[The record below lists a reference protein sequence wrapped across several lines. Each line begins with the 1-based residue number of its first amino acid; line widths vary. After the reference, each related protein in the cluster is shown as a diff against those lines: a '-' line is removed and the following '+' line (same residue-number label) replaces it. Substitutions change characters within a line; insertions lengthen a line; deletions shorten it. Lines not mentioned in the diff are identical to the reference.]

1 MKKGGFRVEN
11 KNFFSK
17 NKFAFTLVEMVVVV
31 MIIIIL
37 ATIAFLRL
45 WNYSS
50 EANLAK
56 RASDKKNI
64 EEVLDVYKLKN
75 GEYPEFDEE
84 NGEKIFWP
92 IAWGKVKTNLPELPI
107 DPITKKYYKI
117 DFIATWKYGRNAFV
131 DLWDNKKD
139 IFYKWEVE
147 IPTVWIT
154 SPYSKLK
161 IDLTGRRIWEAVLY
175 TPWDITS
182 YDGHIWIPKRN
193 WSISI
198 IVWKE
203 IEAIEYIAK
212 QGSTIIKYK
221 PKIDPEY
228 NTEPKNPDNSDNGWN
243 INRENNVR
251 LIVTKWVDQDN
262 KELKPSATKAPKYP
276 GGKNEAFEPGKISWY
291 VYSRTETDNEK
302 WVVTHIFV
310 KDFIPKPP
318 EDKYPTKPSPSRPV
332 LWWTETPSR
341 PVLWTETPSIPVAP
355 SQPSSP
361 VPSPSSWSPS
371 RPVFPPQ
378 PSSSVPSTSSPVDKA
393 GLARMVEELE
403 DKLKYTDGI
412 DKKLIF
418 QGKEILKEAEED
430 IRNTDLTET
439 KLQEIMEKMR
449 KIMEKLNNVSFSETP
464 KLTKIEHSQITGEL
478 SIKVTTLD
486 WRYYPKNSK
495 IKLNW
500 HSYMVEELWIIKIPN
515 DDLPE
520 TIGFYKAIATELGKT
535 PKAANSDIE
544 LPARLHETITAIF
557 IREDE
562 NGVVLEPEEI
572 EIPTIWILWKYDKPM
587 LRIVWKQI
595 WDTVSYT
602 PQDITNY
609 EGVVYTP
616 KNKWDL
622 EFTLDLRIVE
632 NLPIVEYIRKKATG
646 TVDVPSSGI
655 TDKYIYSWD
664 PDYPI
669 ISEPPVL
676 RNGDRNET
684 TWTTTYKVE
693 KRKPPEAPK
702 VEQWENWNLKVT
714 PEY

>member
-1 MKKGGFRVEN
+1 MVLGLKIKI
-11 KNFFSK
+11 FFSK

-117 DFIATWKYGRNAFV
+117 DFIPTWKYGKNAFV

-161 IDLTGRRIWEAVLY
+161 IDLTGRRIWEAALY

-182 YDGHIWIPKRN
+182 YDWHIWIPKRN

-203 IEAIEYIAK
+203 IEAIEYIEK

-221 PKIDPEY
+221 PKISPEY
-228 NTEPKNPDNSDNGWN
+228 TPEPKNSNNEWN
-243 INRENNVR
+243 INRDNNVR
-251 LIVTKWVDQDN
+251 LIVTEWVDQDN
-262 KELKPSATKAPKYP
+262 KALRPPKTKAPKYP
-276 GGKNEAFEPGKISWY
+276 GGKNEAFEHGEISWY
-291 VYSRTETDNEK
+291 VYSRTENDNEK

-310 KDFIPKPP
+310 KDFIPTPSSW
-318 EDKYPTKPSPSRPV
+318 SPSHPV
-332 LWWTETPSR
+332 LWTETPSR

-361 VPSPSSWSPS
+361 VPSTSSWSPS

-378 PSSSVPSTSSPVDKA
+378 PSSPVPSTSSPVDKA
-393 GLARMVEELE
+393 GLARMVEELKTSLNNYKWE
-403 DKLKYTDGI
+403 DKS
-412 DKKLIF
+412 LIF

-430 IRNTDLTET
+430 LGNTDLTET

-500 HSYMVEELWIIKIPN
+500 HSYVVEELWIIKIPN
-515 DDLPE
+515 DDLPD
-520 TIGFYKAIATELGKT
+520 TMGFYKAIATELGKS

-544 LPARLHETITAIF
+544 LPAGLVPGSVPVFGT
-557 IREDE
+557 EDR
-562 NGVVLEPEEI
+562 
-572 EIPTIWILWKYDKPM
+572 D
-587 LRIVWKQI
+587 
-595 WDTVSYT
+595 
-602 PQDITNY
+602 
-609 EGVVYTP
+609 
-616 KNKWDL
+616 
-622 EFTLDLRIVE
+622 
-632 NLPIVEYIRKKATG
+632 
-646 TVDVPSSGI
+646 
-655 TDKYIYSWD
+655 
-664 PDYPI
+664 
-669 ISEPPVL
+669 
-676 RNGDRNET
+676 ET
-684 TWTTTYKVE
+684 TWSTTIPT
-693 KRKPPEAPK
+693 
-702 VEQWENWNLKVT
+702 EQ
-714 PEY
+714 

>member
-17 NKFAFTLVEMVVVV
+17 DRFAFTLVEMVVVV

-221 PKIDPEY
+221 PKISPEY
-228 NTEPKNPDNSDNGWN
+228 NPEPKNPDNSDNGWN
-243 INRENNVR
+243 INRYTIWVDENGKPLKPEKPGTHEPGNIPGYR
-251 LIVTKWVDQDN
+251 LITTVTKDGVTIHKFEKRKPVDPNNPVPQTPTSPN
-262 KELKPSATKAPKYP
+262 PTPQPLSNLY
-276 GGKNEAFEPGKISWY
+276 EPIWKIQY
-291 VYSRTETDNEK
+291 VNN
-302 WVVTHIFV
+302 W
-310 KDFIPKPP
+310 
-318 EDKYPTKPSPSRPV
+318 
-332 LWWTETPSR
+332 
-341 PVLWTETPSIPVAP
+341 SIPVPAASIENINSLPEWVTYKWKEFNIDTRRPGTKELIVVVTYPDNSIDEVTVQIHIMSEEEP
-355 SQPSSP
+355 S
-361 VPSPSSWSPS
+361 
-371 RPVFPPQ
+371 
-378 PSSSVPSTSSPVDKA
+378 
-393 GLARMVEELE
+393 M
-403 DKLKYTDGI
+403 
-412 DKKLIF
+412 
-418 QGKEILKEAEED
+418 
-430 IRNTDLTET
+430 
-439 KLQEIMEKMR
+439 
-449 KIMEKLNNVSFSETP
+449 SETP

-500 HSYMVEELWIIKIPN
+500 HSYVVEDLWIIKIPN
-515 DDLPE
+515 DDLPD
-520 TIGFYKAIATELGKT
+520 TMGFYKAIATELGKS

-544 LPARLHETITAIF
+544 LPARLVPSVEATIIKTNYSSI
-557 IREDE
+557 IKTDD
-562 NGVVLEPEEI
+562 NWVVKYPEEV
-572 EIPTIWILWKYDKPM
+572 EIPTVWILWEYDKPM
-587 LRIVWKQI
+587 LSIVWKQI
-595 WDTVSYT
+595 WDIVSYT

-616 KNKWDL
+616 KNKWSFD
-622 EFTLDLRIVE
+622 FRIGGE
-632 NLPIVEYIRKKATG
+632 PHIVEYIRKKATG

-655 TDKYIYSWD
+655 TDKYRYSWA

-669 ISEPPVL
+669 ISESPVL
-676 RNGDRNET
+676 RNGDRDET
-684 TWTTTYKVE
+684 TWSTTFLI
-693 KRKPPEAPK
+693 
-702 VEQWENWNLKVT
+702 EQ
-714 PEY
+714 

>member
-17 NKFAFTLVEMVVVV
+17 NKFA
-31 MIIIIL
+31 
-37 ATIAFLRL
+37 
-45 WNYSS
+45 
-50 EANLAK
+50 
-56 RASDKKNI
+56 
-64 EEVLDVYKLKN
+64 
-75 GEYPEFDEE
+75 
-84 NGEKIFWP
+84 FWP

-117 DFIATWKYGRNAFV
+117 DFIPTWKYGKNAFV

-161 IDLTGRRIWEAVLY
+161 LDLTGRRIWEAVLY

-228 NTEPKNPDNSDNGWN
+228 NPEPKNPDNTIWVDENGKPLKPEKPGTHEPGN
-243 INRENNVR
+243 IPGYR
-251 LIVTKWVDQDN
+251 LITTVTKDGVTIHKFEKRTPVDPNNPVPQTPTSPN
-262 KELKPSATKAPKYP
+262 PTPQPLSNLY
-276 GGKNEAFEPGKISWY
+276 EPIWKIQY
-291 VYSRTETDNEK
+291 VNN
-302 WVVTHIFV
+302 W
-310 KDFIPKPP
+310 
-318 EDKYPTKPSPSRPV
+318 
-332 LWWTETPSR
+332 
-341 PVLWTETPSIPVAP
+341 SIPVPAASIENINSLPEWVTYKWKEFNIDTRKPGIKELVVVVTYPDNSIDEVTVQIHIMSEEEP
-355 SQPSSP
+355 S
-361 VPSPSSWSPS
+361 
-371 RPVFPPQ
+371 
-378 PSSSVPSTSSPVDKA
+378 
-393 GLARMVEELE
+393 M
-403 DKLKYTDGI
+403 
-412 DKKLIF
+412 
-418 QGKEILKEAEED
+418 
-430 IRNTDLTET
+430 
-439 KLQEIMEKMR
+439 
-449 KIMEKLNNVSFSETP
+449 SETP

-500 HSYMVEELWIIKIPN
+500 HSYVVEELWIIKIPN
-515 DDLPE
+515 DDLPD
-520 TIGFYKAIATELGKT
+520 TMGFYKAIATELGKS

-544 LPARLHETITAIF
+544 LPARLLDTTTAIL

-587 LRIVWKQI
+587 LRIAWKQI

-632 NLPIVEYIRKKATG
+632 ELPIVEYIRKNATG
-646 TVDVPSSGI
+646 TVDVPSSGT
-655 TDKYIYSWD
+655 TDKYRYSWA

-669 ISEPPVL
+669 ISKPPVL
-676 RNGDRNET
+676 RNGDRDET
-684 TWTTTYKVE
+684 TWSTTFLI
-693 KRKPPEAPK
+693 
-702 VEQWENWNLKVT
+702 EQ
-714 PEY
+714 

>member
-64 EEVLDVYKLKN
+64 EEVLDIYKLKN
-75 GEYPEFDEE
+75 GEYPEFDED

-92 IAWGKVKTNLPELPI
+92 KAWGKVKTNLPELPI

-117 DFIATWKYGRNAFV
+117 DFIPTWKYGRNAFV

-221 PKIDPEY
+221 PKISPEY
-228 NTEPKNPDNSDNGWN
+228 NPEPKNPDNSDNGWN

-262 KELKPSATKAPKYP
+262 NELKPSATKAPKVP
-276 GGKNEAFEPGKISWY
+276 RGKNEAFEHGEISWY
-291 VYSRTETDNEK
+291 VYSRTDTDNEK
-302 WVVTHIFV
+302 WVVTHIYS
-310 KDFIPKPP
+310 KIWSWIPKIP
-318 EDKYPTKPSPSRPV
+318 EGTITPAPVPYPNNPSDPTKPGTPDYSYPGTPV
-332 LWWTETPSR
+332 IPYVPGYTPKIPTDPTPESKHITIWVDENGKPLKPEKPGTHEPGNIPGYR
-341 PVLWTETPSIPVAP
+341 LITTVTKDGVTIHKFEKRTPVEPNNPVPQKPTTPIPTPHPQPLSNLYEPIWKIQYVNNWSIPVPAASIENINSLP
-355 SQPSSP
+355 EWVTYKWKEFNIDTRKPGTKELIVVVTYPDNSIDELTVQIHVMPEKSS
-361 VPSPSSWSPS
+361 
-371 RPVFPPQ
+371 
-378 PSSSVPSTSSPVDKA
+378 
-393 GLARMVEELE
+393 M
-403 DKLKYTDGI
+403 
-412 DKKLIF
+412 
-418 QGKEILKEAEED
+418 
-430 IRNTDLTET
+430 
-439 KLQEIMEKMR
+439 
-449 KIMEKLNNVSFSETP
+449 SETP
-464 KLTKIEHSQITGEL
+464 KLTKIEHNQITGEL

-500 HSYMVEELWIIKIPN
+500 HSYVVEELWIIKIPN
-515 DDLPE
+515 DDLPD
-520 TIGFYKAIATELGKT
+520 TMGFYKAIATELGKS

-544 LPARLHETITAIF
+544 LPARLVPGSVPVFGT
-557 IREDE
+557 EDR
-562 NGVVLEPEEI
+562 
-572 EIPTIWILWKYDKPM
+572 D
-587 LRIVWKQI
+587 
-595 WDTVSYT
+595 
-602 PQDITNY
+602 
-609 EGVVYTP
+609 
-616 KNKWDL
+616 
-622 EFTLDLRIVE
+622 
-632 NLPIVEYIRKKATG
+632 
-646 TVDVPSSGI
+646 
-655 TDKYIYSWD
+655 
-664 PDYPI
+664 
-669 ISEPPVL
+669 
-676 RNGDRNET
+676 ET
-684 TWTTTYKVE
+684 TWSTAIITE
-693 KRKPPEAPK
+693 
-702 VEQWENWNLKVT
+702 
-714 PEY
+714 

>member
-17 NKFAFTLVEMVVVV
+17 NKFAFTLVEMMVVVV
-31 MIIIIL
+31 IIIIL

-84 NGEKIFWP
+84 NGENFFWP
-92 IAWGKVKTNLPELPI
+92 TAWGKVKTNLPELPI

-117 DFIATWKYGRNAFV
+117 DFIPTWKYGRNAFV

-182 YDGHIWIPKRN
+182 NDGHIWIPKRN

-221 PKIDPEY
+221 PKISPEY
-228 NTEPKNPDNSDNGWN
+228 NPEPKNPDNSDNGWN
-243 INRENNVR
+243 INRYTIWVDENGKPLKPEKPGTHEPGNIPGYR
-251 LIVTKWVDQDN
+251 LITTVTKDGVTIHKFEKRTPVDPNNPVPQTPTSPN
-262 KELKPSATKAPKYP
+262 PTPQPLSNLY
-276 GGKNEAFEPGKISWY
+276 EPIWKIQY
-291 VYSRTETDNEK
+291 VNN
-302 WVVTHIFV
+302 W
-310 KDFIPKPP
+310 
-318 EDKYPTKPSPSRPV
+318 
-332 LWWTETPSR
+332 
-341 PVLWTETPSIPVAP
+341 SIPVPAASIENINSLPEWVTYKWKEFNIDTRKPGIKELVVVVTYPDNSIDEVTVQIHIMSEEEP
-355 SQPSSP
+355 S
-361 VPSPSSWSPS
+361 
-371 RPVFPPQ
+371 
-378 PSSSVPSTSSPVDKA
+378 
-393 GLARMVEELE
+393 M
-403 DKLKYTDGI
+403 
-412 DKKLIF
+412 
-418 QGKEILKEAEED
+418 
-430 IRNTDLTET
+430 
-439 KLQEIMEKMR
+439 
-449 KIMEKLNNVSFSETP
+449 SETP

-500 HSYMVEELWIIKIPN
+500 HSYVVEELWIIKIPN
-515 DDLPE
+515 DDLPD
-520 TIGFYKAIATELGKT
+520 TMGFYKAIATELGKS

-544 LPARLHETITAIF
+544 LPARLVPDSVPVF
-557 IREDE
+557 RKED
-562 NGVVLEPEEI
+562 I
-572 EIPTIWILWKYDKPM
+572 
-587 LRIVWKQI
+587 
-595 WDTVSYT
+595 
-602 PQDITNY
+602 
-609 EGVVYTP
+609 
-616 KNKWDL
+616 
-622 EFTLDLRIVE
+622 
-632 NLPIVEYIRKKATG
+632 
-646 TVDVPSSGI
+646 
-655 TDKYIYSWD
+655 
-664 PDYPI
+664 
-669 ISEPPVL
+669 
-676 RNGDRNET
+676 NET
-684 TWTTTYKVE
+684 TWTITVPVPKPSSPVLPNWTVE
-693 KRKPPEAPK
+693 
-702 VEQWENWNLKVT
+702 VT
-714 PEY
+714 H

>member
-64 EEVLDVYKLKN
+64 EEVLDIYKLKN

-117 DFIATWKYGRNAFV
+117 DFIPTWKYGRNAFV

-161 IDLTGRRIWEAVLY
+161 IDLTGRRIWEEVLY

-221 PKIDPEY
+221 PKISPEY
-228 NTEPKNPDNSDNGWN
+228 NPEPKNPDNSDNWWN

-262 KELKPSATKAPKYP
+262 KELKPSATKAPKVP
-276 GGKNEAFEPGKISWY
+276 GEKNEAFEPAKIPWY
-291 VYSRTETDNEK
+291 VYSRTDTDNEK

-318 EDKYPTKPSPSRPV
+318 EDKYPTKPIIKKDSTWER
-332 LWWTETPSR
+332 WTETPSQPSS
-341 PVLWTETPSIPVAP
+341 PVSSPSQPVAP

-378 PSSSVPSTSSPVDKA
+378 PSSPVPSTSSPVDKA
-393 GLARMVEELE
+393 GLARMVTDLETRLNNYRWE
-403 DKLKYTDGI
+403 DKS
-412 DKKLIF
+412 LISL
-418 QGKEILKEAEED
+418 GKEILKEAEYD
-430 IRNTDLTET
+430 LRNSDLTET
-439 KLQEIMEKMR
+439 KLQEIMRKWK

-464 KLTKIEHSQITGEL
+464 ELTKIEHKPTGEL
-478 SIKVTTLD
+478 LIKVTTLD

-500 HSYMVEELWIIKIPN
+500 HSYVVEELWIIKIPN
-515 DDLPE
+515 DDLLE
-520 TIGFYKAIATELGKT
+520 NKGYFRAIATELGKS

-544 LPARLHETITAIF
+544 LPARLVPHSVPFITGDN
-557 IREDE
+557 RSLLD
-562 NGVVLEPEEI
+562 PEVI
-572 EIPTIWILWKYDKPM
+572 EIPVIWILWEYDKPR
-587 LRIVWKQI
+587 LIIAWKQI

-622 EFTLDLRIVE
+622 YIRVGEE
-632 NLPIVEYIRKKATG
+632 PPIVEYIRKKATG
-646 TVDVPSSGI
+646 TVDVPTSGI
-655 TDKYIYSWD
+655 TDEYRYSWA

-669 ISEPPVL
+669 ISKPPVL
-676 RNGDRNET
+676 RNGDRDET
-684 TWTTTYKVE
+684 TWSTTFLI
-693 KRKPPEAPK
+693 
-702 VEQWENWNLKVT
+702 EQ
-714 PEY
+714 